1 MNRMTVHKTQCIVIG
16 AGVIGLS
23 VARAFALHGLETLIL
38 ESAGS
43 IGTGTSSR
51 NSEVIHAGI
60 YYPKDSLK
68 ARLCVQGRK
77 LLYDYCAA
85 RHVPHKKIGKMIVAC
100 EEAQIPKLKELD
112 EKARA
117 NSVGDL
123 QFLGKEEINKREPH
137 VRAVAAL
144 YSPSTGII
152 DSHKL
157 MESLQGDF
165 ENAGGMIAYEAPVIS
180 ASFNANGLM
189 LEVGGKEPARIQ
201 AKYVVNAAGL
211 GAVPLLHKF
220 QNFPATHIPKHYYAK
235 GNYFLLS
242 GKSPF
247 AHLVYPIPVAAGLG
261 THATLD
267 MGGQCRFGPD
277 VEWVDDPDH
286 LAVNPERA
294 SSFYEAIRT
303 YWPDVP
309 EGALQPGYAGMR
321 PKLQAPHEPA
331 ADFLIQAPQTHGIQ
345 GLVNLLGIESP
356 GLTSSLAIAEMT
368 KALLFS

>member
-1 MNRMTVHKTQCIVIG
+1 MASFKIKCIVVG
-16 AGVIGLS
+16 AGVIGLG
-23 VARAFALHGLETLIL
+23 VARALALAGHETLIV
-38 ESAGS
+38 ESAGG

-60 YYPKDSLK
+60 YYPKNSLK
-68 ARLCVQGRK
+68 ARLCVQGRN
-77 LLYDYCAA
+77 LLYDYCAQS
-85 RHVPHKKIGKMIVAC
+85 HVPHKKIGKVIVAA
-100 EEAQIPKLKELD
+100 EEAQIPKLKELN

-117 NSVGDL
+117 NGVEDL
-123 QFLGKEEINKREPH
+123 QFLSKAEINRREPH

-152 DSHKL
+152 DSHKF

-165 ENAGGMIAYEAPVIS
+165 ENAGGLIAYEAPVLS
-180 ASFNANGLM
+180 ASIHANGIT
-189 LEVGGKEPARIQ
+189 LEVGGKDPTTLE
-201 AKYVVNAAGL
+201 AKYMVNAAGL
-211 GAVPLLHKF
+211 NAVPLLHSLHH
-220 QNFPATHIPKHYYAK
+220 FPPAHIPKHYYAK

-247 AHLVYPIPVAAGLG
+247 THLVYPIPVAAGLG

-277 VEWVDDPDH
+277 VEWVDDPH
-286 LAVNPERA
+286 NLAVNPNRTA
-294 SSFYEAIRT
+294 SFYEAIRT

-331 ADFLIQAPQTHGIQ
+331 ADFLIQGPQTHGIR